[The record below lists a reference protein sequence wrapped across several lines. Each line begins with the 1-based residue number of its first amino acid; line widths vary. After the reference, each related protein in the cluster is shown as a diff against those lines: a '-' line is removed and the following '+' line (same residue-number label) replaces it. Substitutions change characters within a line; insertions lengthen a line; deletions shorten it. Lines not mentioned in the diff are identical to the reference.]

1 MLATRIPDGIR
12 PSPLNQNRAT
22 SILGPGIS
30 IQSNPQNS
38 EAAIRHRL
46 LHKLKLFHLIG
57 LDDAKQVI
65 KHVVTVI
72 RIGLSRGHL

>member
-1 MLATRIPDGIR
+1 MC
-12 PSPLNQNRAT
+12 QNFRRMV
-22 SILGPGIS
+22 LGPGIS

-38 EAAIRHRL
+38 EAAIRHGL

-65 KHVVTVI
+65 EQVITVT
-72 RIGLSRGHL
+72 RIGLSRGNI